1 MTDIVAEENVP
12 AKKKGKLL
20 QTILSLLIFA
30 GFVVYLFVP
39 RLTGYGTS
47 MFHQLSEL
55 FKGNFAGDSLSKIS
69 LYAVIGMYAVLLVC
83 TVAGFFTQRRG
94 AVALNFIK
102 VLIAV
107 AVMAF
112 FAFAY
117 VKAFAA
123 EGATFDTLKELF
135 YNKPTILAINAVSL
149 SIATGVLAMLVLSLF
164 AYKGKGVVKV
174 VYFLLAA
181 AFFAFSFFT
190 FADELHLA
198 DLFGAFAL
206 QESTVGTFTRYA
218 LITLA
223 YAMIANAV
231 IAFIELALPHTGALD
246 LIRAIVMFLI
256 CAGTLV
262 LVGVYG
268 SFANLLQSLATVGV
282 TGVALVQLVYTI
294 VVIVVKYKM
303 RAAREAEE
311 DARAEAAEARAREE
325 AAAASEPVPP
335 VFERTAEE
343 PAAPVFERAAE
354 EPAAPEQVAAE
365 EPAAQ
370 PNPDAEKANA
380 AFEEAAGIEYTEA
393 PEEPSPAENT
403 YDSAIRDEAT
413 ADEETEEPAFD
424 FNQAKY
430 DGKFNRQYADY
441 VAQEEER
448 ARQQQQQSYYG
459 GTQQQ
464 QPYFGAQQPF
474 YGAQQQPFY
483 GAPQNAQGGYYN
495 AGFIP
500 DAFISSLTPAERDEF
515 DRLFI
520 SRIHGENKRLP
531 AYRIGGDNREFFT
544 KVFVFMGRYRNIIS
558 DGLLEKIYTYSN
570 ALR

>member
-1 MTDIVAEENVP
+1 MTDIVAEENIP

-30 GFVVYLFVP
+30 GFVVYLFIP
-39 RLTGYGTS
+39 KLTGYGTS
-47 MFHQLSEL
+47 MLHQILEL
-55 FKGNFAGDSLSKIS
+55 FKGNFTGSDLSKIS

-102 VLIAV
+102 VLISV

-112 FAFAY
+112 FAYAY
-117 VKAFAA
+117 VRAFAA
-123 EGATFDTLKELF
+123 EGTTYETLKELF
-135 YNKPTILAINAVSL
+135 YNKPTFLAINAVSL
-149 SIATGVLAMLVLSLF
+149 SLATGVLAMIVLSLF
-164 AYKGKGVVKV
+164 SYKGKGVVKV
-174 VYFLLAA
+174 IYFLLAG
-181 AFFAFSFFT
+181 AFFAFASLR
-190 FADELHLA
+190 FADELRLA
-198 DLFGAFAL
+198 DLFGNFAL
-206 QESTVGTFTRYA
+206 QEGTVGTFTRYA

-223 YAMIANAV
+223 YAMIVNAV
-231 IAFIELALPHTGALD
+231 LAFIELSLPHTGALD
-246 LIRAIVMFLI
+246 LIRGIVMFLI

-268 SFANLLQSLATVGV
+268 SFSNLLQSLATVGV
-282 TGVALVQLVYTI
+282 TGVATVQLIYTI
-294 VVIVVKYKM
+294 IVVVAKYKM

-311 DARAEAAEARAREE
+311 DALAEAAEARAREE
-325 AAAASEPVPP
+325 AAAAEPVQPVSEKAAEPVPP
-335 VFERTAEE
+335 VFERAAE
-343 PAAPVFERAAE
+343 PAP
-354 EPAAPEQVAAE
+354 APEAQE

-393 PEEPSPAENT
+393 PEEPSPAEDT
-403 YDSAIRDEAT
+403 YESAIRDEAVT
-413 ADEETEEPAFD
+413 DEEPEEPAFD

-459 GTQQQ
+459 GAQQ
-464 QPYFGAQQPF
+464 QPYFGTQQQPH
-474 YGAQQQPFY
+474 YGAQQQPYY
-483 GAPQNAQGGYYN
+483 GAPQNAQGGYYG

-531 AYRIGGDNREFFT
+531 AYRIGGDNREFFA
-544 KVFVFMGRYRNIIS
+544 KVFVFMGRYRNVIS
-558 DGLLEKIYTYSN
+558 DGLLEKIYSYSN
-570 ALR
+570 AIR